1 MKCCSTLV
9 FEIWALQTPTP
20 SSSSTA
26 TSCAYYI
33 EGEFWDTYDE
43 KKYIELR
50 RRYHAE
56 ILPSVYDKVKVDLQ
70 GVAGGK
76 RGKGG
81 KSVEDWKEWAYNRF
95 WETWPL
101 GGLYGVASATKGLGP

>member
-1 MKCCSTLV
+1 M
-9 FEIWALQTPTP
+9 P

-56 ILPSVYDKVKVDLQ
+56 ILPSVYDRVKVDLQ

-76 RGKGG
+76 REKREKRG

-101 GGLYGVASATKGLGP
+101 GGLYGVASATKGLWP